1 MHAARLF
8 RDQGYHATTMDDVAD
23 SVKLNKGTLYYYY
36 ESKANLLFEI
46 LLNTNEQRLSAMRS
60 RGADLEPD
68 ARVRTFVEETIDY
81 LANHPTEATVSFQ
94 EAPFLHLWLSSD
106 QVKILRGRYAEF
118 EQYAV
123 EAVRS
128 GQQAGMFAS
137 DLDAGVVAHALTA
150 VVSWFV
156 RWYRPGGRLSAH
168 QVAQQ
173 SGLFVLRGLLTPE
186 NAHRAAALAGQPG
199 PAAAPKRRG
208 SGASSGQPAASA
220 QSRRAKS
227 EAAG

>member
-1 MHAARLF
+1 MLF
-8 RDQGYHATTMDDVAD
+8 R
-23 SVKLNKGTLYYYY
+23 S
-36 ESKANLLFEI
+36 
-46 LLNTNEQRLSAMRS
+46 LSAMRS

-68 ARVRTFVEETIDY
+68 ARVKAFVEETIDY

-123 EAVRS
+123 DAVRA
-128 GQQAGMFAS
+128 GQQAGIFTP
-137 DLDAGVVAHALTA
+137 DLDASVVAHALTA

-156 RWYRPGGRLSAH
+156 RWFRPGGRLSAH

-173 SGLFVLRGLLTPE
+173 SGLFVLRGLLTPD
-186 NAHRAAALAGQPG
+186 NVHRAAALVAPPG
-199 PAAAPKRRG
+199 PVAGPKRRNG
-208 SGASSGQPAASA
+208 GTSSGQPAASTR
-220 QSRRAKS
+220 SRQGES
-227 EAAG
+227 EATG